1 MTRRT
6 RYRIKTPEPRLPLE
20 RVDGSLVRCDFEWEN
35 VPIVQLQTKTGWWGN
50 LVDNS
55 SVGSE
60 YADNADDPILAD
72 GTFLAR
78 RASEANAALTIL
90 KTEGIASSVEAEV
103 LNPYGDR
110 TEAEIKIVS
119 TGEEDEETVLTV
131 GDYRKTD
138 PSVGRVLVVH
148 NDPDGFGE
156 VVHNTPGSTDPVVIN
171 TPEGS

>member
-1 MTRRT
+1 VLRKT
-6 RYRIKTPEPRLPLE
+6 RYRRRIPEPRLPLE
-20 RVDGSLVRCDFEWEN
+20 RVGGSLVRCDFDWEN

-55 SVGSE
+55 SVGSK
-60 YADNADDPILAD
+60 YADNTDDPIQAD
-72 GTFLAR
+72 GNFLAR
-78 RASEANAALTIL
+78 RGSEATVALNIL
-90 KTEGIASSVEAEV
+90 KAEGIASSIDVEV
-103 LNPYGDR
+103 LNPYDDR

-119 TGEEDEETVLTV
+119 TGEDDKEVVLTV

-148 NDPDGFGE
+148 NDPNGFGL

-171 TPEGS
+171 TPE